1 MITSLDLQ
9 TTQLL
14 KIAPTEL
21 IESIFQLVGFGNLF
35 AREAFEKLRAD
46 VADAGLGLPAD
57 LAQDLANGRNQPNSN
72 REHNTTTELTMN
84 TSRMRVLATRSSAHC
99 LATTSA
105 MILWASDAAGSR
117 PCHARSVS
125 IIFAY
130 KARCIAERSVAYV
143 HKQCG
148 RFDECYQECS
158 E

>member
-1 MITSLDLQ
+1 M
-9 TTQLL
+9 
-14 KIAPTEL
+14 
-21 IESIFQLVGFGNLF
+21 LVRPSRSCALT
-35 AREAFEKLRAD
+35 LP
-46 VADAGLGLPAD
+46 DAGLGLPAD
-57 LAQDLANGRNQPNSN
+57 LAQDLANGRNQPNRN
-72 REHNTTTELTMN
+72 REHNTTTAMIMN

-143 HKQCG
+143 HKQRG
-148 RFDECYQECS
+148 RFDECYQKCS